1 MEPTTAVN
9 PGDILAR
16 LPAAFDAARKAGDL
30 VFYDST
36 VRSVPGE
43 FPFEI
48 RTAPALGEKKAATEE
63 AESPEGPETKRKR
76 VDAPERPSPF
86 RPPYVPGLYVGS
98 VAGVEGEVDMSVLL
112 NKFSLLPEHFLLCP
126 VVEEPQSLPPT
137 PGQLAQTFAFILAA
151 NRERRDL
158 LAFYNGGPG
167 AGASQR
173 WRHLQ
178 FVEARAPIESW
189 VRGMTFERPNYP
201 VIHPN
206 LPYLHI
212 VCPLPPAHNLPSP
225 MSADDL
231 VELADRLA
239 PLLMR
244 SLDVAFDA
252 LRRAGGDRSQGWNL
266 LMTLDHMHLIPRSA
280 PSFVTEGLTL
290 DINSLGYAGML
301 LVKSDAEGA
310 ALDRAAEKEGG
321 LINILT
327 RCAIPREFGEQAAEA
342 EATLH
347 LGSDEQLHG
356 HEEANVNT
364 DGRAAKPRM

>member
-36 VRSVPGE
+36 VRSVPGD

-76 VDAPERPSPF
+76 VDAPERPSPL
-86 RPPYVPGLYVGS
+86 PPALRS
-98 VAGVEGEVDMSVLL
+98 RARVAQQVLPP
-112 NKFSLLPEHFLLCP
+112 SRALPPLP
-126 VVEEPQSLPPT
+126 RRGGAAIPPPPT

-356 HEEANVNT
+356 Q
-364 DGRAAKPRM
+364 